1 MDQSYDL
8 IVIGAGWFGLAAA
21 KACIELRPDN
31 NIAVLESAGSC
42 GGTWAEH
49 RLYPGLKSNNMLGTY
64 EYPDFP
70 MTEKVYGVKP
80 NNHIP
85 GTVLNRYLTDYA
97 RHFGFLNRV
106 KFHHQVDGVE
116 STKSG
121 PWILTVT
128 TPDGQKRIE
137 TAKLVLATGLT
148 STPNMP
154 KYKGADSFKA
164 PLYHA
169 KEFCDRA
176 DTLKGIKNAVVVGG
190 AKSAF
195 DVAHACVE
203 AGSTVDLVIRPDGHG
218 PVWIAPPFVTPLK
231 RRLDKLLFVRWM
243 TWFSPCP
250 WGAEDGYAGP
260 RNFLHGTA
268 IGRFLVKSFWNT
280 LGSDV
285 IKANDYDSHP
295 ELQKLK
301 PWNSAFWIGSGL
313 SILNYSTPLFDM
325 VKEGKIRVHIQNID
339 HLEGKK
345 VVLDDGTTLD
355 ADVMICSTGWKKESS
370 LKITGLG
377 AAGLSLPVSEKEL
390 AQLNQEA
397 DQKMLSM
404 FPLLKDQPKLRFE
417 EKRGE
422 PLRLYRFAIPPAS
435 VTKRNLAFA
444 GMISTVGT
452 AVCASVQG
460 LWISMFL
467 DEKLDRLAM
476 SDEEIKQEVMLHTQ
490 WGRWRYPC
498 GYGASLPDFVF
509 DSLPYVDLLL
519 KDMGLNNHRKGGMIA
534 ELTSSYEPG
543 DFAGLFTEWKEKH
556 ADVKS

>member
-8 IVIGAGWFGLAAA
+8 VVVGAGWFGLAAA
-21 KACIELRPDN
+21 KACFELRPNDN
-31 NIAVLESAGSC
+31 IVVLESAGSC

-70 MTEKVYGVKP
+70 MSEKVYGVKP
-80 NNHIP
+80 DNHIP
-85 GTVLNRYLTDYA
+85 GAVLNRYLTDYA
-97 RHFGFLNRV
+97 RHFGFLDKV
-106 KFHHQVDGVE
+106 KFRHAVDGVE
-116 STKSG
+116 SLPSG
-121 PWILTVT
+121 SWALTVT
-128 TPDGQKRIE
+128 TPEGQKKIE

-154 KYKGADSFKA
+154 NYKGADSFQA

-169 KEFCDRA
+169 KDFCDRA
-176 DTLKGIKNAVVVGG
+176 ETLKGIKNAVVVGG

-203 AGSTVDLVIRPDGHG
+203 AGATVDLVIRPDGHG

-250 WGAEDGYAGP
+250 WGAEDGYAGA

-268 IGRFLVKSFWNT
+268 LGRFLVKSFWSI
-280 LGSDV
+280 LGNDV

-301 PWNSAFWIGSGL
+301 PWQSAFWIGSGL

-345 VVLDDGTTLD
+345 VHLEDGSVLD

-370 LKITGLG
+370 LKITGLD
-377 AAGLSLPVSEKEL
+377 AAGLSLPVSEKGL

-397 DQKMLSM
+397 DQKVLAM
-404 FPLLKDQPKLRFE
+404 FPLLADQPKLRFE
-417 EKRGE
+417 EKKGE
-422 PLRLYRFAIPPAS
+422 PLRFYRFAVPPS
-435 VTKRNLAFA
+435 MVKSRNLAFA

-452 AVCASVQG
+452 AVCASIQG

-467 DEKLDRLAM
+467 DGKLERVAAT
-476 SDEEIKQEVMLHTQ
+476 DEEISDEVMLHTQ
-490 WGRWRYPC
+490 WGKWRYPC

-509 DSLPYVDLLL
+509 DSLPFVDLLL
-519 KDMGLNNHRKGGMIA
+519 KDIGLNNHRKGGFLA
-534 ELTSSYEPG
+534 ELTTPYAPG
-543 DFAGLFTEWKEKH
+543 DFAGLFKEWQEKH
-556 ADVKS
+556 PDVKN